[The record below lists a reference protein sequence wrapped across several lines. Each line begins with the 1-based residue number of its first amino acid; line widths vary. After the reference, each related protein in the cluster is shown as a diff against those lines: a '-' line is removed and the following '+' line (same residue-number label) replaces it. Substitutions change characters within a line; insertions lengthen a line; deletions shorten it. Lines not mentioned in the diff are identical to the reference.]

1 MGKTTDQTE
10 NPGRRKVILCIAGSD
25 NTGGAGIQADLLT
38 CNHFGCHAGT
48 VVTAVT
54 AQNYR
59 GLRLIQ
65 PIGADMLIAQLDT
78 FFEAFTPD
86 AVKIGLV
93 PDDVSADIIA
103 DVLCRHNVPNIVVD
117 PVMGATCG
125 GRFGNAISAAVLSGD
140 TMDAIELSGR
150 FRLYDMATL
159 LTPNLPEARILAG
172 NPDTDRVSEIARAI
186 YRNFNPEYLMIK
198 GGHTGEGKSDRTVCT
213 DHLFDREDAICEINM
228 PRIDSPHTHGTGC
241 ALSSAIA
248 CGLAAGEAIDEA
260 TYNGCLFLN
269 EAISLGKKHPV
280 TDHYGPL
287 CYSDL

>member
-1 MGKTTDQTE
+1 MMGKTTDHPG

-25 NTGGAGIQADLLT
+25 NTGGAGIQADILT

-59 GLRLIQ
+59 GLRLIE
-65 PIGADMLIAQLDT
+65 PVGADMLIAQLDT
-78 FFEAFTPD
+78 FFEAYAPD

-103 DVLCRHNVPNIVVD
+103 DVLCRSNARNIVVD

-125 GRFGNAISAAVLSGD
+125 GRFGDVFTAD
-140 TMDAIELSGR
+140 HTTGR
-150 FRLYDMATL
+150 CRLYNMASL

-172 NPDTDRVSEIARAI
+172 DLDTDNLHDIASAI
-186 YRNFNPEYLMIK
+186 YRNFNPGYLLIK
-198 GGHTGEGKSDRTVCT
+198 GGHTPDGKSHGDVCT
-213 DHLFDREDAICEINM
+213 DRLFDRGNAICEINM

-248 CGLAAGEAIDEA
+248 CGLARGEAVDEA
-260 TYNGCLFLN
+260 IYNGCLFLN

-280 TDHYGPL
+280 TDCYGPL
-287 CYSDL
+287 CYSSGSGAINL